1 MDPESVV
8 RHGRPRKSGQN
19 THTSKQREMRPRGE
33 AGDEQFAA
41 TDGGEE
47 KERRRGGE
55 DAKEQLRSRCTDT
68 GGRLRVA
75 EWLTGG
81 TERTQHRDRMY
92 CAVADEALSR
102 DPARML

>member
-1 MDPESVV
+1 MYRTYKRRKELGTKTAEWTLSLSYVTTG
-8 RHGRPRKSGQN
+8 HGNLAR

-47 KERRRGGE
+47 EERRRGGE

-75 EWLTGG
+75 E
-81 TERTQHRDRMY
+81 RP
-92 CAVADEALSR
+92 AVADGR
-102 DPARML
+102 D